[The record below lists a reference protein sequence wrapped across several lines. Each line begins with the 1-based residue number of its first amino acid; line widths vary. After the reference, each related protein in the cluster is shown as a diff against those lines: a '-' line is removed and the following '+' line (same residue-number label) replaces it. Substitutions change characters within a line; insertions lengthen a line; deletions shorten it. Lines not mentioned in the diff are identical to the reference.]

1 MWRRNAAGTTT
12 SRSWSSNHK
21 GHQNSWVFYGLLPSV
36 PCCSLL
42 QLHGATMCQVT
53 WRASDCCSRVSR
65 LPKPRHRY
73 QVPRVRSKER
83 KGRKGNKTAKSEAL
97 WNPYWN
103 PARASFQPAL
113 LGSGSFGFKMSQIA
127 FTIFH
132 QESKLES
139 WWKFHQWTIF
149 ANRKRRD
156 MPSSSGDHAALAGPA
171 HPPGEVP
178 RNVEEFNKE
187 TLRIR
192 WGIC

>member
-83 KGRKGNKTAKSEAL
+83 KGRKGRKGNKTAKSEAL

-139 WWKFHQWTIF
+139 WWKLM
-149 ANRKRRD
+149 KV
-156 MPSSSGDHAALAGPA
+156 PSMDHLCQPKT
-171 HPPGEVP
+171 P
-178 RNVEEFNKE
+178 RHAE
-187 TLRIR
+187 
-192 WGIC
+192 

>member
-1 MWRRNAAGTTT
+1 
-12 SRSWSSNHK
+12 
-21 GHQNSWVFYGLLPSV
+21 
-36 PCCSLL
+36 
-42 QLHGATMCQVT
+42 MCQVT

-73 QVPRVRSKER
+73 QVPRVRSKERKGR

-113 LGSGSFGFKMSQIA
+113 LGSGSFGFKMFQIA

-132 QESKLES
+132 QESKFES

-149 ANRKRRD
+149 ANRKCRD

-171 HPPGEVP
+171 HPPGSRGP
-178 RNVEEFNKE
+178 QKCRGIQQR